1 MTLKLALAFAE
12 AGFAIVPVN
21 VFYRGGRWRKRP
33 YVSWRG
39 ETSQAT
45 TDAKQINEWWD
56 RWPLAMVGVP
66 LLEHVVVDCD
76 RHGGPDGVEL
86 FRALERECGPFPPHP
101 HNPTKSN
108 GQHRWFRQPAQPI
121 RYAKWAGGE
130 VLGIGRLVIGYAV
143 PQGPIPEL
151 PEVFWPEL
159 RREPSIPV
167 GDDRVR
173 DPVLVADLTAALRQM
188 NVLDWNGTDVEGG
201 RHKEWFELLM
211 ACKFVGIALDDFV
224 EWSTSD
230 PDYADHGTIIATKW
244 HSIEPRHGGAFWRE
258 VNARGI
264 KVRHEGQQHTHARP
278 PYTAKT
284 IYWLPRI
291 NSVLNKLAAKQD
303 GDMLFWAGCRVAET
317 MADTGKPKL
326 SVAVN
331 LLVSAVNPVIKRDEA
346 LRVITNAFRTV
357 EKQIIEGDAA

>member
-1 MTLKLALAFAE
+1 
-12 AGFAIVPVN
+12 

-66 LLEHVVVDCD
+66 LLKHVVVDCD
-76 RHGGPDGVEL
+76 RHDGPDGVEL
-86 FRALERECGPFPPHP
+86 FRALDRECGPFPPHP

-108 GQHRWFRQPAQPI
+108 GGQHHWFRQPAQPI
-121 RYAKWAGGE
+121 RFAQWAGGQ
-130 VLGIGRLVIGYAV
+130 VLGIGRLVVGYAV

-151 PEVFWPEL
+151 PEVFWSEL
-159 RREPSIPV
+159 RREPSMGV
-167 GDDRVR
+167 WGDR
-173 DPVLVADLTAALRQM
+173 DPVVVADLTAALRQM

-201 RHKEWFELLM
+201 KHKEWFELLM
-211 ACKFVGIALDDFV
+211 ACKFVGVSLADFA

-230 PDYADHGTIIATKW
+230 PDYADDAAIIERKW
-244 HSIEPRHGGAFWRE
+244 RSIEPKHGGAFWRE
-258 VNARGI
+258 LNARGI
-264 KVRHEGQQHTHARP
+264 KVRHEGHTHARP
-278 PYTAKT
+278 PSKAIPKT
-284 IYWLPRI
+284 INWWTRL
-291 NSVLNKLAAKQD
+291 NSVLNRLAAKQD
-303 GDMLFWAGCRVAET
+303 GDMLFWAGCKVAET

-326 SVAVN
+326 SVAVD

-346 LRVITNAFRTV
+346 LRVITNAFNYV
-357 EKQIIEGDAA
+357 EKQILDVHFVDEITEGYAA